1 MSAGQATSLRR
12 FQNRR
17 ELGTIG
23 GFSQKRIFSDPARGC
38 HGGAGFLY
46 RLKTRFRIAAITTP
60 RRPRERFH
68 GRVDAPD
75 PALCAEPGCD
85 QPGEFRAPVSNRTSA
100 GWKYLCLDH
109 VRAFNAAYSF
119 EDDGVK
125 NAVPGWERQTRAF
138 AANAYAGGFD
148 DPIGVM
154 RARMGGFAAPKA
166 RAGHVLDKADLNALR
181 TLDLDENA
189 SFTDIRARYKEKVRV
204 LHPDANGGD
213 RTHEAELRRVIDA
226 YTHLKESPAFGAEQK
241 SRKS

>member
-1 MSAGQATSLRR
+1 M
-12 FQNRR
+12 R
-17 ELGTIG
+17 E
-23 GFSQKRIFSDPARGC
+23 
-38 HGGAGFLY
+38 
-46 RLKTRFRIAAITTP
+46 AA
-60 RRPRERFH
+60 
-68 GRVDAPD
+68 
-75 PALCAEPGCD
+75 
-85 QPGEFRAPVSNRTSA
+85 
-100 GWKYLCLDH
+100 
-109 VRAFNAAYSF
+109 
-119 EDDGVK
+119 
-125 NAVPGWERQTRAF
+125 PGWERQTRAF

-154 RARMGGFAAPKA
+154 KARMGARGFAAPPA
-166 RAGHVLDKADLNALR
+166 RGARVLDKADMVALR